1 MRGFTVNGYR
11 DSIYMLRFSCFRK
24 LVLEESGMIE
34 QVLVVA
40 ALVAT
45 PVAAITAVVV
55 GRNSADL
62 AARCSAIIGFAGWVA
77 AIVLA
82 ILRLVAPGEDTVR
95 VGGVAL
101 TIDWLAVMM
110 LMLVLGLSAVI
121 QSYAVRYL
129 RGDARQ
135 VWFVVT
141 ANLVTASTVLMVCAS
156 TVLGFGLAWL
166 AAGASLVGLLATY
179 PRLPQAR
186 DGVRRTAARFVV
198 GDVPLMAAVIILMV
212 SNGGNVALAD
222 VGEVARGMSPL
233 LATVVALLLVIPAL
247 ARSSQ
252 VPFHGWLPATL
263 AAPTPISALMHAG
276 VVNAGAILI
285 LRFSPSLGESI
296 AAMTVVFIAGGVTLV
311 YASAVRL
318 VKPDVKGRLVF
329 STMAQMGFMI
339 LACGMGAFAAAVFHL
354 IAHGLFKSAL
364 FLGAGSGVAREAS
377 QRAWPVP
384 EATAWPRATAAIAV
398 ATIVPIAA
406 IVTARILLDVELSA
420 ASQGL
425 QLFVVFTAAV
435 ALGTTLWRHF
445 SASTAILGGLAII
458 ALTFGYTALINVFE
472 TALGFGPVPA
482 AVNAW
487 WLIAPGVALLALQL
501 LLRPGRG
508 NSLTYPLYAMA
519 LAAGT
524 PSATAQPQSVTL
536 EKGFLS

>member
-1 MRGFTVNGYR
+1 
-11 DSIYMLRFSCFRK
+11 
-24 LVLEESGMIE
+24 MIE
-34 QVLVVA
+34 LVLVVG
-40 ALVAT
+40 ALVAS
-45 PVAAITAVVV
+45 PLGAITAAVI
-55 GRNSADL
+55 GRRSADL
-62 AARCSAIIGFAGWVA
+62 AARCSAILGFAGWTG
-77 AIVLA
+77 AILLA
-82 ILRLVAPGEDTVR
+82 ILRLVAPADDTVR
-95 VGGVAL
+95 IGPLAVTV
-101 TIDWLAVMM
+101 DWLAVMM
-110 LMLVLGLSAVI
+110 LMLVLGLSTVI
-121 QSYAVRYL
+121 QFFAVRYL

-135 VWFVVT
+135 VWFVVAT
-141 ANLVTASTVLMVCAS
+141 NLVTASTALMVCAS

-166 AAGASLVGLLATY
+166 AAGASLVALLATY
-179 PRLPQAR
+179 PHLVQAR
-186 DGVRRTAARFVV
+186 DGVRRTAARFVI
-198 GDVPLMAAVIILMV
+198 GDVPLVIAVVILMV
-212 SNGGNVALAD
+212 NEGGNVALAD
-222 VGEVARGMSPL
+222 LGKASGSLTPA
-233 LATVVALLLVIPAL
+233 LATVVALLVVIPAL

-285 LRFSPSLGESI
+285 LRFSPAVGESI
-296 AAMTVVFIAGGVTLV
+296 VAMTVVFCAGAITLV

-384 EATAWPRATAAIAV
+384 EPTRWPRAAAAITAAV
-398 ATIVPIAA
+398 IVPIGA
-406 IVTARILLDVELSA
+406 IMAARILLEVELSS

-425 QLFVVFTAAV
+425 QLFVVFTAAL

-458 ALTFGYTALINVFE
+458 GLTFGYTALISIFE
-472 TALGFGPVPA
+472 TALGFGPVPG

-487 WLIAPGVALLALQL
+487 WLIIPGAALLALQL
-501 LLRPGRG
+501 LLRTGRG
-508 NSLTYPLYAMA
+508 TSLSYRLYALA

-524 PSATAQPQSVTL
+524 PTATTPRQSVQL
-536 EKGFLS
+536 AKGASS

>member
-1 MRGFTVNGYR
+1 
-11 DSIYMLRFSCFRK
+11 
-24 LVLEESGMIE
+24 MIE
-34 QVLVVA
+34 LVLVVA

-45 PVAAITAVVV
+45 PLAAITAVLV
-55 GRNSADL
+55 GRSSADL
-62 AARCSAIIGFAGWVA
+62 AARCSAMLGLAGWTG
-77 AIVLA
+77 AILLA
-82 ILRLVAPGEDTVR
+82 LLRLVAPGDDTVR
-95 VGGVAL
+95 VGGLAV
-101 TIDWLAVMM
+101 TIDWLAMMM
-110 LMLVLGLSAVI
+110 LMLVLGLGTVI
-121 QSYAVRYL
+121 QFFAVRYL
-129 RGDARQ
+129 RGDVRQ
-135 VWFVVT
+135 VWFVVA
-141 ANLVTASTVLMVCAS
+141 ANLVTASTALMVCAS

-166 AAGASLVGLLATY
+166 AAGASLVALLATY
-179 PRLPQAR
+179 PHLAQAR
-186 DGVRRTAARFVV
+186 EGVRRTATRFVI
-198 GDVPLMAAVIILMV
+198 GDAPLVAAVVILMV

-222 VGEVARGMSPL
+222 IGEVSQGLTPA
-233 LATVVALLLVIPAL
+233 LATVVALLVVIPAL

-285 LRFSPSLGESI
+285 LRFSPSLGESA
-296 AAMTVVFIAGGVTLV
+296 AAMTIVFIAGAVTLV

-364 FLGAGSGVAREAS
+364 FLGAGSGVAREAR

-406 IVTARILLDVELSA
+406 IVAARILLDVELSA

-435 ALGTTLWRHF
+435 ALGTTVWRHF
-445 SASTAILGGLAII
+445 SASTAILGGLAITG
-458 ALTFGYTALINVFE
+458 LTFGYSALISVFE
-472 TALGFGPVPA
+472 TALGFGEIPA

-487 WLIAPGVALLALQL
+487 WLIAPGIALLTLQL
-501 LLRPGRG
+501 LLRPGPG
-508 NSLTYPLYAMA
+508 NALTYRLYAMA

-524 PSATAQPQSVTL
+524 PTVTAPRQSVAL
-536 EKGFLS
+536 ENGRSS

>member
-1 MRGFTVNGYR
+1 
-11 DSIYMLRFSCFRK
+11 
-24 LVLEESGMIE
+24 MIE

-45 PVAAITAVVV
+45 PMAAITAVLV
-55 GRNSADL
+55 GRYSADL
-62 AARCSAIIGFAGWVA
+62 AARSSVVLGFAGWAA

-82 ILRLVAPGEDTVR
+82 TLRLVAPGEDTVR
-95 VGGVAL
+95 VGGVSL

-135 VWFVVT
+135 VWFVVA
-141 ANLVTASTVLMVCAS
+141 ANLVTASTALMVCAS

-166 AAGASLVGLLATY
+166 AAGASLVALLATY
-179 PRLPQAR
+179 PHLPQAR
-186 DGVRRTAARFVV
+186 AGVRRTAARFVI
-198 GDVPLMAAVIILMV
+198 GDVPLVAAVIILIV

-222 VGEVARGMSPL
+222 LGEVAQGMTPL
-233 LATVVALLLVIPAL
+233 LATMVALLVVIPAL

-296 AAMTVVFIAGGVTLV
+296 AAMTIVFIAGAVTLL

-406 IVTARILLDVELSA
+406 IVSARILLNVELSA

-425 QLFVVFTAAV
+425 QVFVVFTAAV

-445 SASTAILGGLAII
+445 AVSTAILGGLAIT
-458 ALTFGYTALINVFE
+458 ALTFGYTALISVFE
-472 TALGFGPVPA
+472 TALGFGPIPA

-501 LLRPGRG
+501 LLRPGPG
-508 NSLTYPLYAMA
+508 NTLTHRLYAMA

-524 PSATAQPQSVTL
+524 PSATTQPQSVKL
-536 EKGFLS
+536 QKGFSS

>member
-1 MRGFTVNGYR
+1 
-11 DSIYMLRFSCFRK
+11 
-24 LVLEESGMIE
+24 MIE
-34 QVLVVA
+34 IVLVVA

-45 PVAAITAVVV
+45 PLAAITAALV

-62 AARCSAIIGFAGWVA
+62 AARCSAILGFAGWIA
-77 AIVLA
+77 AILLA
-82 ILRLVAPGEDTVR
+82 TLRLAAPGEDIVR

-101 TIDWLAVMM
+101 TIDWLAIMM
-110 LMLVLGLSAVI
+110 LMFVLGLSAVI
-121 QSYAVRYL
+121 QSFAVRYL

-135 VWFVVT
+135 VWFVVA
-141 ANLVTASTVLMVCAS
+141 ANLVTASTALMVCAS
-156 TVLGFGLAWL
+156 TILGFGLAWL
-166 AAGASLVGLLATY
+166 AAGASLVALLATY
-179 PRLPQAR
+179 PHLPQAR
-186 DGVRRTAARFVV
+186 DGVRRTTARFVI
-198 GDVPLMAAVIILMV
+198 GDVPLVAAVAILIL

-222 VGEVARGMSPL
+222 LGDVSQSMTPV

-296 AAMTVVFIAGGVTLV
+296 AAMTILFIAGAVTMV

-384 EATAWPRATAAIAV
+384 ESTGWLRATGAIAI
-398 ATIVPIAA
+398 ATIVPIGA
-406 IVTARILLDVELSA
+406 ILAARILLGVELSA

-445 SASTAILGGLAII
+445 SASTTILGGLGITG
-458 ALTFGYTALINVFE
+458 LTLGYTALIGVFE
-472 TALGFGPVPA
+472 TALGFAPIA
-482 AVNAW
+482 APVNAW

-501 LLRPGRG
+501 VLRPGRG
-508 NSLTYPLYAMA
+508 NGLTHRLYAVA

-524 PSATAQPQSVTL
+524 PSLAARRQSVTL
-536 EKGFLS
+536 TKGLAS